1 MFEGGLEVFDYFF
14 GQEVGVG
21 EVGGVFEAFVAEPE
35 DVEAGFV
42 PLDEFFVVEGF
53 EAPGFLAF
61 VAVGGVVAL
70 DEVFEVGVG

>member
-1 MFEGGLEVFDYFF
+1 MEVFDYFF

-42 PLDEFFVVEGF
+42 PLDEFLVAEGF
-53 EAPGFLAF
+53 EALGFLA
-61 VAVGGVVAL
+61 VMAVGGVVAL
-70 DEVFEVGVG
+70 DEIFEIGLG